1 MSRLKVNIPDD
12 FSFVTEIPVMVQHI
26 NWGLHLGNDSYLA
39 MIHEARVRYLDT
51 LKVTEKSFH
60 ESIGLVLTDSY
71 VSYKLEAS
79 HGDVVQIHVAMN
91 HLTRLEADFYY
102 KLVSKNTGKV
112 IATAKTG
119 CAFFDYEKRA
129 LAPLSKDFVEKLQKL
144 L

>member
-1 MSRLKVNIPDD
+1 MSRLKVNIPDE

-51 LKVTEKSFH
+51 LKVSEKSFH
-60 ESIGLVLTDSY
+60 ETIGLVLTDSY
-71 VSYKLEAS
+71 VSYKQEAS
-79 HGDVVQIHVAMN
+79 HGDILQISVSMN
-91 HLTRLEADFYY
+91 NLTRLEADFYY
-102 KLVSKNTGKV
+102 KLVSKKSGNV
-112 IATAKTG
+112 IALAKTG

-129 LAPLSKDFVEKLQKL
+129 LSPLSREFVENLQKL